1 MLVTWAGLQ
10 KESQSAKRDDT
21 SVGHDVR
28 YAKAQHNCVVW
39 VLMAVLAGILS
50 AGLNFSFAFGQA
62 SLPLHRRQEPL
73 EPLVHTRFGHWRCL
87 VGRGRIAR
95 CSIWVRLFSMA
106 SERSDSV
113 CWEHQWDGQIMQ
125 IVVGNLNG
133 FLRRVEA
140 GRS

>member
-1 MLVTWAGLQ
+1 VSLLYFSPQTLHAPAGKYILLGIGVMLGGLMLVTWAGLQ

-50 AGLNFSFAFGQA
+50 AGLNFSFAFGHSVA
-62 SLPLHRRQEPL
+62 A
-73 EPLVHTRFGHWRCL
+73 T
-87 VGRGRIAR
+87 
-95 CSIWVRLFSMA
+95 MA

-113 CWEHQWDGQIMQ
+113 CWEHQWDGS
-125 IVVGNLNG
+125 LCK
-133 FLRRVEA
+133 
-140 GRS
+140 